1 MEQGYI
7 TASEPVQG
15 TVLSMLK
22 IIKLAAP
29 YSTKH
34 IHTVSKKYTTQ
45 PPAIILTAVADS
57 SNFWYKYHWENM
69 WPKGG
74 LFSHLI
80 CLVYISDLGKL

>member
-57 SNFWYKYHWENM
+57 SNFGTNITEK
-69 WPKGG
+69 
-74 LFSHLI
+74 I
-80 CLVYISDLGKL
+80 CDRKVVYFPTSSV